1 MKRKIPFLLV
11 LIALLAGGAYYW
23 NWQRREP
30 ATKDLLT
37 LYGNVDIRKV
47 DLGFRVGGKI
57 SAIAFE
63 EGDRVQSGQIIA
75 RLENTPFQDE
85 LKLALAQ
92 QEQAAANLAK
102 MEAGNRPQ
110 EIAQAEALVRE
121 RQATAGN
128 LEIEYQR
135 LNALLKINAIARQLF
150 DNVAAGLTEA
160 RARLATAQEG
170 LKLAREG
177 FRTEDIDA
185 ARAALHAAEAHS
197 ASARTRLDD
206 TACKAPDTGVILTRV
221 VEPGAIVNTGQTVL
235 TLSLDTPVWIRAY
248 IEEPDLGRIHPGM
261 AAQVFTDSRP
271 QQPFAGHVGYISPE
285 AEFTPKTVQTKELRT
300 RLVYQVRII
309 ADNPDHGLRQGMP
322 VTVKLAADEQQ
333 NRSASNHGQ

>member
-1 MKRKIPFLLV
+1 MKRKLPALLL
-11 LIALLAGGAYYW
+11 LIAFLTGGAYYW
-23 NWQRREP
+23 NRQRQEP

-47 DLGFRVGGKI
+47 DLGFRVGGKV

-63 EGDRVQSGQIIA
+63 EGNRVQSGQDIA
-75 RLENTPFQDE
+75 HLEDTPYQDE

-102 MEAGNRPQ
+102 MEAGSRPQ

-121 RQATAGN
+121 RQATASN
-128 LEIEYQR
+128 LEIERQR
-135 LNALLKINAIARQLF
+135 METLLKSHAIARELF
-150 DNVAAGLTEA
+150 DNVDANLTEA
-160 RARLATAQEG
+160 KARLATAQEG

-177 FRTEDIDA
+177 FRAEDIKA
-185 ARAALHAAEAHS
+185 ARASLQAAEAHT
-197 ASARTRLDD
+197 ATAHTRLDD
-206 TACKAPDTGVILTRV
+206 TVCKAPDTGIILTRV

-235 TLSLDTPVWIRAY
+235 TLSLDSPVWIRAY
-248 IEEPDLGRIHPGM
+248 IEEPNLGHIFPGM
-261 AAQVFTDSRP
+261 AAQVITDSRP
-271 QQPFAGHVGYISPE
+271 QQPYTGHVGSISPE
-285 AEFTPKTVQTKELRT
+285 AEFTPKTVQTQELRT

-322 VTVKLAADEQQ
+322 VTIKLRTNEQVKDSAA
-333 NRSASNHGQ
+333 SHGR

>member
-1 MKRKIPFLLV
+1 MKRKLPVLLV
-11 LIALLAGGAYYW
+11 LIAFLTGGAYYW
-23 NWQRREP
+23 SMQQREP
-30 ATKDLLT
+30 VIKDLLT

-75 RLENTPFQDE
+75 RLENTPYQDE
-85 LKLALAQ
+85 LNLALAQ

-102 MEAGNRPQ
+102 METGSRPQ

-121 RQATAGN
+121 RQATASN

-135 LNALLKINAIARQLF
+135 LDALLKINAIARQLF
-150 DNVAAGLTEA
+150 DNVDAGLAEA
-160 RARLATAQEG
+160 KARLATANEG
-170 LKLAREG
+170 LKLTREG

-185 ARAALHAAEAHS
+185 ARAALHAAKAHS

-206 TACKAPDTGVILTRV
+206 TVCKAPDPGIILTRV
-221 VEPGAIVNTGQTVL
+221 EEPGAIVGSGQTVL

-248 IEEPDLGRIHPGM
+248 IEEPDLGRIYPGM
-261 AAQVFTDSRP
+261 TAHIFTDSRP
-271 QQPFAGHVGYISPE
+271 QQPFAGHVGHISPE

-322 VTVKLAADEQQ
+322 VTVKLRADEQQ
-333 NRSASNHGQ
+333 TRSASSHAQ

>member
-1 MKRKIPFLLV
+1 MKRKLPVLLI
-11 LIALLAGGAYYW
+11 LIAFLAAGAYYW
-23 NWQRREP
+23 NMQRREP
-30 ATKDLLT
+30 AAKDLLT

-57 SAIAFE
+57 SEIAFQ

-75 RLENTPFQDE
+75 RLENTPYQDE
-85 LKLALAQ
+85 LNLALAQ

-102 MEAGNRPQ
+102 MEAGSRPQ

-128 LEIEYQR
+128 LEIEYRR
-135 LNALLKINAIARQLF
+135 LDSLLKINAIARQLF
-150 DNVAAGLTEA
+150 DNVNAGLTEA
-160 RARLATAQEG
+160 KARLATAEEG

-177 FRTEDIDA
+177 FRTEDINA
-185 ARAALHAAEAHS
+185 AQAALHAAEARS
-197 ASARTRLDD
+197 AGARTRLDD
-206 TACKAPDTGVILTRV
+206 TLCKAPDTGIILTRV
-221 VEPGAIVNTGQTVL
+221 EEPGAIVSTGQTVL

-248 IEEPDLGRIHPGM
+248 IEEPDLGRIYPGM
-261 AAQVFTDSRP
+261 TAQVFTDSRP
-271 QQPFAGHVGYISPE
+271 QQPFTGHVGYISPE

-309 ADNPDHGLRQGMP
+309 ADNPDYGLRQGMP
-322 VTVKLAADEQQ
+322 VTVKLRADGQQ
-333 NRSASNHGQ
+333 KSSASNHGQ

>member
-1 MKRKIPFLLV
+1 MKRKLPVLLV
-11 LIALLAGGAYYW
+11 LIAFLAGGAYYW
-23 NWQRREP
+23 NLQRREP

-57 SAIAFE
+57 SAIAFQ

-75 RLENTPFQDE
+75 RLENTPYQDE
-85 LKLALAQ
+85 LNLALAQ

-102 MEAGNRPQ
+102 MEAGTRPQ

-121 RQATAGN
+121 RQATASN
-128 LEIEYQR
+128 LEIEYRR
-135 LNALLKINAIARQLF
+135 LDSLLKINAIARQLF
-150 DNVAAGLTEA
+150 DNVNAGLTEA
-160 RARLATAQEG
+160 KARLATAEEG

-185 ARAALHAAEAHS
+185 AQAALHAAEARS
-197 ASARTRLDD
+197 AGARTRLDD
-206 TACKAPDTGVILTRV
+206 TVCKAPDTGIILTRV
-221 VEPGAIVNTGQTVL
+221 EEPGAIVGTGQTVL

-248 IEEPDLGRIHPGM
+248 IEEPDLGRIYPGM
-261 AAQVFTDSRP
+261 TAQVFTDSRP
-271 QQPFAGHVGYISPE
+271 QPFAGHVGYISPE

-309 ADNPDHGLRQGMP
+309 ADNPDYGLRQGMP
-322 VTVKLAADEQQ
+322 VTVKLQADEQQ

>member
-1 MKRKIPFLLV
+1 MKRKLSYLLV

-23 NWQRREP
+23 NWQRQEP
-30 ATKDLLT
+30 ATKDFLT

-63 EGDRVQSGQIIA
+63 EGDRVHSGQIIA
-75 RLENTPFQDE
+75 RLENTPFQNE
-85 LKLALAQ
+85 LNLALAQ

-121 RQATAGN
+121 RQATASN
-128 LEIEYQR
+128 LEIEYRR
-135 LNALLKINAIARQLF
+135 LQELLKSNAIARQLF

-160 RARLATAQEG
+160 KARLATANEG

-185 ARAALHAAEAHS
+185 ARAALHAAEARS
-197 ASARTRLDD
+197 ASARTHLDD
-206 TACKAPDTGVILTRV
+206 TVCKAPDTGIVLTRV
-221 VEPGAIVNTGQTVL
+221 EEPGAIVGSGQTVL
-235 TLSLDTPVWIRAY
+235 TLSLVTPVWIRAY
-248 IEEPDLGRIHPGM
+248 IEEPDLGRIYPGM
-261 AAQVFTDSRP
+261 TAQVFTDSRP
-271 QQPFAGHVGYISPE
+271 QQPFSGHVGYISPE

-322 VTVKLAADEQQ
+322 VTVKLRADEQQ
-333 NRSASNHGQ
+333 NRSASSHVP